1 MKSNKTELRGLSLV
15 LLKEETPKLFHLL
28 TPFFLLT
35 SPILF
40 SYFTFYC
47 IGVGF
52 WRKGYLAV

>member
-1 MKSNKTELRGLSLV
+1 MKSNKTESRGLSLV
-15 LLKEETPKLFHLL
+15 LLKEETPKLFPLL

-52 WRKGYLAV
+52 